1 MPEKVR
7 EIVDSDNVLLAD
19 TYTKD
24 LMRTKI
30 IKTLI
35 NEKSKKEAEVDAIID
50 QITTN
55 LFIALVSIQKAK
67 AFRTEDNCA
76 KARKLI
82 DASDPE
88 DKALLEI
95 DFQKAFPSNDSIK
108 RVFETLNLISNDPIL
123 QATLLRSALKPS
135 NKV

>member
-19 TYTKD
+19 TYTKN

-55 LFIALVSIQKAK
+55 LFI
-67 AFRTEDNCA
+67 
-76 KARKLI
+76 
-82 DASDPE
+82 
-88 DKALLEI
+88 EI
-95 DFQKAFPSNDSIK
+95 GRAH
-108 RVFETLNLISNDPIL
+108 V
-123 QATLLRSALKPS
+123 
-135 NKV
+135 